1 MAAITG
7 RRHGARQAKTPPI
20 EQDERGDFMRM
31 SELEEYQRRITAAM
45 DRMAKGLDQL
55 NAAPAE
61 PDEDIV
67 QALEDERQANAQLTD
82 RVKTLKE
89 SHQDELSAL
98 RDQMEFNNDRVTQLD
113 MDVQRL
119 RQANEQLSAANAEG
133 LADPKLID
141 TAVIAELESLRA
153 TRAIEM
159 AEIDAVLTALAPLV
173 EEGEP
178 EPAAP
183 AEDDRAEEEPKS
195 GGAD

>member
-1 MAAITG
+1 
-7 RRHGARQAKTPPI
+7 
-20 EQDERGDFMRM
+20 MRM

-67 QALEDERQANAQLTD
+67 QALEDERQANAQLTE
-82 RVKTLKE
+82 RVKSLKE
-89 SHQDELSAL
+89 SHQNDLAAL
-98 RDQMEFNNDRVTQLD
+98 REQMDFNDDRMTQLD

-119 RQANEQLSAANAEG
+119 RQANEQLSAACEQLRLANAEG

-173 EEGEP
+173 EEGDSEA
-178 EPAAP
+178 PAAEDTP
-183 AEDDRAEEEPKS
+183 EAAIKSSAEDSTEDESAEEEPKS

>member
-1 MAAITG
+1 
-7 RRHGARQAKTPPI
+7 
-20 EQDERGDFMRM
+20 MRM

-55 NAAPAE
+55 STAPAE

-67 QALEDERQANAQLTD
+67 QALEDERQANAQLTEQMQGM
-82 RVKTLKE
+82 KE
-89 SHQDELSAL
+89 SHQSDLVNL
-98 RDQMEFNNDRVTQLD
+98 REQMDFNDDRMTQLD

-119 RQANEQLSAANAEG
+119 RQANEQLSAACEQLRMANAEG

-178 EPAAP
+178 EYDAQADEQG
-183 AEDDRAEEEPKS
+183 AEDDRAEDEPKS

>member
-1 MAAITG
+1 
-7 RRHGARQAKTPPI
+7 
-20 EQDERGDFMRM
+20 MRM
-31 SELEEYQRRITAAM
+31 SELEEYQRRITAAL

-67 QALEDERQANAQLTD
+67 QALEDERQANAQLTE
-82 RVKTLKE
+82 RVKSLKE
-89 SHQDELSAL
+89 SHQSDLAAL
-98 RDQMEFNNDRVTQLD
+98 REQMDFNDDRMTQLD

-119 RQANEQLSAANAEG
+119 RQANEQLSAACEQLRLANAEG

-173 EEGEP
+173 EDGEP
-178 EPAAP
+178 EAPAAEDTP
-183 AEDDRAEEEPKS
+183 EAATTSSAEDSTEDESAEEEPKS

>member
-1 MAAITG
+1 
-7 RRHGARQAKTPPI
+7 
-20 EQDERGDFMRM
+20 MRM
-31 SELEEYQRRITAAM
+31 SELEEYQRRITAAL

-67 QALEDERQANAQLTD
+67 QALEDERQANAQLTE
-82 RVKTLKE
+82 RVKSLKE
-89 SHQDELSAL
+89 SHQSDLAAL
-98 RDQMEFNNDRVTQLD
+98 REQMDFNDDRMTQLD

-119 RQANEQLSAANAEG
+119 RQANEQLSAACEQLRLANAEG

-178 EPAAP
+178 EAPAAEDTP
-183 AEDDRAEEEPKS
+183 EAATTSSAEDSTEDESAEEEPKS

>member
-1 MAAITG
+1 
-7 RRHGARQAKTPPI
+7 
-20 EQDERGDFMRM
+20 MRM

-67 QALEDERQANAQLTD
+67 QALEDERQANAQLTE
-82 RVKTLKE
+82 RLKGLKE
-89 SHQDELSAL
+89 SHQSDLAVL
-98 RDQMEFNNDRVTQLD
+98 REQMDFNDDRMTQLD

-119 RQANEQLSAANAEG
+119 RQANEQLSAACEQLRLANAEG

-178 EPAAP
+178 EALA
-183 AEDDRAEEEPKS
+183 AEDAPEETTKNGAEDSTEDESAEEEPKS

>member
-1 MAAITG
+1 M
-7 RRHGARQAKTPPI
+7 QPL
-20 EQDERGDFMRM
+20 EQDEQGDFMRM

-45 DRMAKGLDQL
+45 DRLAKGLDQL

-67 QALEDERQANAQLTD
+67 QALEDERQANAQLTE
-82 RVKTLKE
+82 RVKALKE
-89 SHQDELSAL
+89 SHQDELNSL
-98 RDQMEFNNDRVTQLD
+98 RDQMDFNNDRVTQLD

-119 RQANEQLSAANAEG
+119 RQANEQLSAACEQLRLANAEG

-173 EEGEP
+173 EESEP
-178 EPAAP
+178 EAP

>member
-1 MAAITG
+1 
-7 RRHGARQAKTPPI
+7 
-20 EQDERGDFMRM
+20 MRM
-31 SELEEYQRRITAAM
+31 SELEDYQRRITAAM
-45 DRMAKGLDQL
+45 DQMAKGVDRLS
-55 NAAPAE
+55 AAPAE

-67 QALEDERQANAQLTD
+67 QALEEERQANAQLSD
-82 RVKTLKE
+82 RIKTLKE
-89 SHQDELSAL
+89 SHQGELDDL
-98 RDQMEFNNDRVTQLD
+98 RAQMDFNNDRVTQLD

-119 RQANEQLSAANAEG
+119 RQANEQLSAACEQLRLANAEG
-133 LADPKLID
+133 LANPKLID

-178 EPAAP
+178 EGEAAAEGSAETPATHKA
-183 AEDDRAEEEPKS
+183 AQNNSTEEEPKS

>member
-1 MAAITG
+1 
-7 RRHGARQAKTPPI
+7 
-20 EQDERGDFMRM
+20 M
-31 SELEEYQRRITAAM
+31 SELEEYQRRITAAL

-67 QALEDERQANAQLTD
+67 QALEDERQANAQLTE
-82 RVKTLKE
+82 RVKSLKE
-89 SHQDELSAL
+89 SHQSDLAAL
-98 RDQMEFNNDRVTQLD
+98 REQMDFNDDRMTQLD

-119 RQANEQLSAANAEG
+119 RQANEQLSAACEQLRLANAEG

-178 EPAAP
+178 EAPAAEDTP
-183 AEDDRAEEEPKS
+183 EAATTSSAEDSTEDESAEEEPKS

>member
-1 MAAITG
+1 
-7 RRHGARQAKTPPI
+7 
-20 EQDERGDFMRM
+20 MRM

-89 SHQDELSAL
+89 SHQDELTAL

-119 RQANEQLSAANAEG
+119 RQANEQLSAACEQLRLANAEG

-173 EEGEP
+173 EDGEP
-178 EPAAP
+178 EPEAP
-183 AEDDRAEEEPKS
+183 AEDDRAEQEPKS

>member
-1 MAAITG
+1 
-7 RRHGARQAKTPPI
+7 
-20 EQDERGDFMRM
+20 MRM

-67 QALEDERQANAQLTD
+67 QALEDERQANAQLTE
-82 RVKTLKE
+82 RVKSLKE
-89 SHQDELSAL
+89 SHQNDLAAL
-98 RDQMEFNNDRVTQLD
+98 REQMDFNDDRMTQLD

-119 RQANEQLSAANAEG
+119 RQANEQLSAACEQLRLANAEG

-178 EPAAP
+178 EAPAAEDTP
-183 AEDDRAEEEPKS
+183 EAATKSRAEDSTEDESAEEEPKS

>member
-1 MAAITG
+1 
-7 RRHGARQAKTPPI
+7 
-20 EQDERGDFMRM
+20 MRM
-31 SELEEYQRRITAAM
+31 SELEDYQRRITAAM
-45 DRMAKGLDQL
+45 DQMAKGVDRLS
-55 NAAPAE
+55 AAPAE

-67 QALEDERQANAQLTD
+67 QALEEERQANAQLTD

-89 SHQDELSAL
+89 SHQDELNDL
-98 RDQMEFNNDRVTQLD
+98 RAQMDFNNDRVTQLD

-119 RQANEQLSAANAEG
+119 RQANEQLSAACEQLRLANAEG

-178 EPAAP
+178 EVEAADETGAEAKAEAP
-183 AEDDRAEEEPKS
+183 APESAVQDDSAEEEPKS

>member
-1 MAAITG
+1 
-7 RRHGARQAKTPPI
+7 
-20 EQDERGDFMRM
+20 M

-67 QALEDERQANAQLTD
+67 QALEDERQANAQLTE
-82 RVKTLKE
+82 RLKGLKE
-89 SHQDELSAL
+89 SHQSDLAVL
-98 RDQMEFNNDRVTQLD
+98 REQMDFNDDRMTQLD

-119 RQANEQLSAANAEG
+119 RQANEQLSAACEQLRLANAEG

-178 EPAAP
+178 EALA
-183 AEDDRAEEEPKS
+183 AEDAPEETTKNGAEDSTEDESAEEEPKS